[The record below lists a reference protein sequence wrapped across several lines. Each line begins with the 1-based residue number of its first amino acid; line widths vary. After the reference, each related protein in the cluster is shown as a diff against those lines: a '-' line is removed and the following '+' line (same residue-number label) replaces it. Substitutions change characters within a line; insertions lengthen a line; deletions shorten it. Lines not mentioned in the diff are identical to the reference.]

1 MRSYR
6 LKTSVLSR
14 RGLVNGYAHWLM
26 RDGPIDIK
34 TPLFRGVLMMQSKLV
49 LLTGGFDDCFE
60 GLRLVY
66 CQLS

>member
-1 MRSYR
+1 
-6 LKTSVLSR
+6 
-14 RGLVNGYAHWLM
+14 M